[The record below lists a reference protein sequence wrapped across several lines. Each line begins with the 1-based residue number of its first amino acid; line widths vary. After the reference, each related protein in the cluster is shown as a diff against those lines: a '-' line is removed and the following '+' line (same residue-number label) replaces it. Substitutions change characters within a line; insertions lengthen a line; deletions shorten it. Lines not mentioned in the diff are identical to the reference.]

1 MRDHLLESEDSY
13 TREALAAE
21 DRETKLRKKVAMLEE
36 KLVSS
41 SNAME
46 NAR

>member
-1 MRDHLLESEDSY
+1 LRSHLLESEESH
-13 TREALAAE
+13 TLELLAVE
-21 DRETKLRKKVAMLEE
+21 DRETKLRKKVTLLEE